1 MCAILLSIFW
11 WKPPIVKIIYYAHL
25 NYIFLL
31 FYKLYTYVTITQK
44 SFSMIILLL
53 PFYQSDTALWYCVHA
68 ILGFMC
74 EFFSYQDLLKPSEW
88 PSTTF
93 IEEQLFPISVW
104 FSLLGGLPVWRVDL
118 KTLPVWHSH
127 YLCISMWQRTCEPSG
142 ILLCGVPLCCIPP
155 SCIPPCDIPP
165 WGISLFCITPCVSY
179 GVPLCCI
186 PPCGICPCVISLCGS
201 SPSLCT
207 VVWRL
212 LRRPRCGAPQM

>member
-1 MCAILLSIFW
+1 MWQLR
-11 WKPPIVKIIYYAHL
+11 
-25 NYIFLL
+25 N
-31 FYKLYTYVTITQK
+31 K
-44 SFSMIILLL
+44 SFSMIIMPL

-104 FSLLGGLPVWRVDL
+104 FSLLGGLPVGLGALRVDL
-118 KTLPVWHSH
+118 KT
-127 YLCISMWQRTCEPSG
+127 SG
-142 ILLCGVPLCCIPP
+142 AEGWFKN
-155 SCIPPCDIPP
+155 PPCVALTLPLHHHVATHLWTEWNP
-165 WGISLFCITPCVSY
+165 TLWCSPVFNSYFLYSHMWYSSMGYLSVLYCPMWY

-186 PPCGICPCVISLCGS
+186 PPCCISPCGISPCGISLCGG
-201 SPSLCT
+201 SPSVCT
-207 VVWRL
+207 VVWCL